1 MPVTRTEAKPKRMTR
16 QLTLSGEVA
25 NVTPPSSS
33 SKSRSKSSVDRS
45 YANAILPI
53 KPEFVELIAERK
65 KNYEYRKYHLKDTV
79 TRIWLYT
86 TAPTSAISHVII
98 TGRAKTPGQVCDPS
112 GVGNDDFDNGLK
124 VSKFGYP
131 VLGLYKLRTPLKP
144 EAMKA
149 YHVSV
154 PQMYVY
160 APEKMVEEIPLEGM
174 EKLF

>member
-1 MPVTRTEAKPKRMTR
+1 MR
-16 QLTLSGEVA
+16 
-25 NVTPPSSS
+25 
-33 SKSRSKSSVDRS
+33 
-45 YANAILPI
+45 
-53 KPEFVELIAERK
+53 
-65 KNYEYRKYHLKDTV
+65 DTV

-98 TGRAKTPGQVCDPS
+98 TSHAKTPGQVCDPS
-112 GVGNDDFDNGLK
+112 GVGNDDFDKGLK

-149 YHVSV
+149 YRVSA
-154 PQMYVY
+154 PQACVY
-160 APEKMVEEIPLEGM
+160 APKKMVEEIPLEDM